1 MNLTKDTYL
10 QGGKYKIIRQL
21 GQGGFGV
28 TYLAIQTA
36 LDRKVAVKEFFMF
49 DYCNREGETTF
60 VTMGN
65 SSSHGIV
72 EQYKRKFIKEAKTI
86 ASLDN
91 PHIIRIYDVFE
102 ENGTAYY
109 VMEYLEGG
117 DLKSR
122 IPAGGIPQA
131 EAIRTIKQ
139 IAEGLQYLHAQKI
152 LHLDVKP
159 TNILYRGKDTAVL
172 IDFGLSKHYDGYGE
186 QTSRTPLGISD
197 GYAPLEQY
205 EPDGIT
211 IFSPATDIYALGGT
225 FYHMLT
231 GKRPPSASQTI
242 KGLPAL
248 PATVS
253 KPTVLAIQ
261 AAMKPAREDR
271 PQSIQKFLQMIDAKP
286 RRRASSGRRSKA
298 YYLKMMRRLIWTLIP
313 VSIVAV
319 LLTLYFNG
327 TFSLQQNETKENI
340 TEKPLTEVVE
350 TSSKGL
356 AQYIDLATAAD
367 GVYVV
372 AKNGW
377 GIPVEEADTSCIAV
391 ALIQGKH
398 KFWIEKNGEEN
409 LISIKAAHV
418 AEGAQFPNYTM
429 FSWGMYGYDN
439 PEIKE
444 THLVGGNSSSY
455 SWGYLPKADGSYFQ
469 EKNKLSAKQNDWLNG
484 ALADL
489 NGKNNTKALLLAED
503 TCRNDMYPN
512 MATYVLMF
520 NGTQSE
526 NQRYTDWY
534 IPTLGQLAL
543 MFLNKGKIDKALLKI
558 GGVLFTHTQYWSST
572 EFSAEEGWGVN
583 MGYGG
588 VWHDKKNHGFS
599 VRLVRD
605 NHLNKVPL

>member
-65 SSSHGIV
+65 SSSHGMV

-131 EAIRTIKQ
+131 EAVRTIKQ

-253 KPTVLAIQ
+253 K
-261 AAMKPAREDR
+261 
-271 PQSIQKFLQMIDAKP
+271 
-286 RRRASSGRRSKA
+286 
-298 YYLKMMRRLIWTLIP
+298 
-313 VSIVAV
+313 
-319 LLTLYFNG
+319 
-327 TFSLQQNETKENI
+327 
-340 TEKPLTEVVE
+340 
-350 TSSKGL
+350 
-356 AQYIDLATAAD
+356 
-367 GVYVV
+367 
-372 AKNGW
+372 
-377 GIPVEEADTSCIAV
+377 
-391 ALIQGKH
+391 
-398 KFWIEKNGEEN
+398 
-409 LISIKAAHV
+409 
-418 AEGAQFPNYTM
+418 
-429 FSWGMYGYDN
+429 
-439 PEIKE
+439 
-444 THLVGGNSSSY
+444 
-455 SWGYLPKADGSYFQ
+455 
-469 EKNKLSAKQNDWLNG
+469 
-484 ALADL
+484 
-489 NGKNNTKALLLAED
+489 
-503 TCRNDMYPN
+503 
-512 MATYVLMF
+512 
-520 NGTQSE
+520 
-526 NQRYTDWY
+526 
-534 IPTLGQLAL
+534 
-543 MFLNKGKIDKALLKI
+543 
-558 GGVLFTHTQYWSST
+558 
-572 EFSAEEGWGVN
+572 
-583 MGYGG
+583 
-588 VWHDKKNHGFS
+588 
-599 VRLVRD
+599 
-605 NHLNKVPL
+605 